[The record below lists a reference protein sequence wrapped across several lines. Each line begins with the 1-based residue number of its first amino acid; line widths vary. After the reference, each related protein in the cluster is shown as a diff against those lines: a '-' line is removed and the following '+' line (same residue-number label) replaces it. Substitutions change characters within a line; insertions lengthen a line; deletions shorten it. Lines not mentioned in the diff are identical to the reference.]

1 MGIKTVTVIGANGT
15 MGCNIAGIF
24 AAFGVFAL
32 GLAGL
37 GVMAATLTLI
47 GQVLLGLVAA
57 LGTWALIVFIHGY
70 TGTGKK
76 LTLGKPLFK

>member
-1 MGIKTVTVIGANGT
+1 
-15 MGCNIAGIF
+15 
-24 AAFGVFAL
+24 
-32 GLAGL
+32 
-37 GVMAATLTLI
+37 MAATLTLI
-47 GQVLLGLVAA
+47 GKVLLGLVAA